1 MPLFPLRGEH
11 HQALSEGLGTRT
23 GAPLLPLTT
32 CTTIACSLEKAL
44 REPQEGKCR
53 KRKVT
58 RDWTEKETLIFKSL
72 EDRPKKKK
80 KIKDVC

>member
-23 GAPLLPLTT
+23 GAPLLLLTT
-32 CTTIACSLEKAL
+32 CTTIACSLENHRRKNV
-44 REPQEGKCR
+44 GKG
-53 KRKVT
+53 
-58 RDWTEKETLIFKSL
+58 KSL
-72 EDRPKKKK
+72 ETGPRKRHLFSNLWRTDQKKKK